1 MDESPRV
8 RRATA
13 DDVEAIEVLV
23 TESFDKYVER
33 IGKPPAPML
42 ADYAGLL
49 DTSRVWVIER
59 RDDVIAVLVTQHIT
73 RPDGDHLLLDTVA
86 VAPGAQG
93 GGHGRR
99 LLELAERDAI
109 EHGLTEVRLVTNE
122 AMTEN
127 LVFYPRH
134 GYRET
139 GRAVQDGYRRVFF
152 SKSLGREGL
161 TSPK

>member
-1 MDESPRV
+1 MEESRL

-13 DDVEAIEVLV
+13 ADVEAIEGLV
-23 TESFDKYVER
+23 AESFGKHVER
-33 IGKPPAPML
+33 IGKPPAPMV

-49 DTSRVWVIER
+49 ATSRVWVLER
-59 RDDVIAVLVTQHIT
+59 HLERHAAVIAVLVTQHH
-73 RPDGDHLLLDTVA
+73 GDHLLLETIA

-99 LLELAERDAI
+99 LMERAERDAI
-109 EHGLTEVRLVTNE
+109 EQGLTEVRLVTNQ

-139 GRAVQDGYRRVFF
+139 HRAVQDGYRRVFF
-152 SKSLGREGL
+152 SKSLAE
-161 TSPK
+161 

>member
-1 MDESPRV
+1 MEEEPRL

-13 DDVEAIEVLV
+13 ADVEAIAGLV
-23 TESFDKYVER
+23 TESFGKYVER
-33 IGKPPAPML
+33 IGKPPAPMV

-49 DTSRVWVIER
+49 GTSRVWVLER
-59 RDDVIAVLVTQHIT
+59 HETVIAVLVTQHH
-73 RPDGDHLLLDTVA
+73 GDHLLLDTIA

-99 LLELAERDAI
+99 LMERAERDAI
-109 EHGLTEVRLVTNE
+109 EQGLTEVRLVTNQ

-139 GRAVQDGYRRVFF
+139 GRGVQDGYRRVFF
-152 SKSLGREGL
+152 SKSIAQR
-161 TSPK
+161 

>member
-1 MDESPRV
+1 MDEPV
-8 RRATA
+8 LRRATG
-13 DDVEAIEVLV
+13 DDIDAIEGLV
-23 TESFDKYVER
+23 AESFGKYVER

-49 DTSRVWVIER
+49 DTSRIWVLER
-59 RDDVIAVLVTQHIT
+59 RDAVIAVLVTQHH
-73 RPDGDHLLLDTVA
+73 GDHLLLDTVA

-99 LLELAERDAI
+99 LLERAERDAV
-109 EHGLTEVRLVTNE
+109 EQGLTEVRLVTNQ

-127 LVFYPRH
+127 LAFYPRH

-139 GRAVQDGYRRVFF
+139 GRGVQDGYRRVFF
-152 SKSLGREGL
+152 SKSIAQR
-161 TSPK
+161 

>member
-1 MDESPRV
+1 MEDSRL

-13 DDVEAIEVLV
+13 ADVEAIEGLV
-23 TESFDKYVER
+23 AESFGKYVER
-33 IGKPPAPML
+33 IGKPPAPMV

-49 DTSRVWVIER
+49 ATSRVWVLER
-59 RDDVIAVLVTQHIT
+59 HAAVIAVLVTQHH
-73 RPDGDHLLLDTVA
+73 GDHLLLETIA

-93 GGHGRR
+93 GGYGRR
-99 LLELAERDAI
+99 LMERAERDAI
-109 EHGLTEVRLVTNE
+109 EQGLTEVRLVTNQ

-127 LVFYPRH
+127 LVFYPRL

-152 SKSLGREGL
+152 SKSIAQR
-161 TSPK
+161 

>member
-1 MDESPRV
+1 VDEPLL
-8 RRATA
+8 RRATG
-13 DDVEAIEVLV
+13 DDVDAIKGLI
-23 TESFDKYVER
+23 TESFGKYVER

-49 DTSRVWVIER
+49 DTSRIWVLER
-59 RDDVIAVLVTQHIT
+59 RDAVIAVLVTQRH
-73 RPDGDHLLLDTVA
+73 GDHLLLDTVA

-99 LLELAERDAI
+99 LLERAERDAT
-109 EHGLTEVRLVTNE
+109 EQGLSEVRLVTNE

-139 GRAVQDGYRRVFF
+139 GRAIQDGYRRVFF
-152 SKSLGREGL
+152 SKNLVA
-161 TSPK
+161 

>member
-1 MDESPRV
+1 VDEPLL
-8 RRATA
+8 RRATG
-13 DDVEAIEVLV
+13 DDVDAIEGLI
-23 TESFDKYVER
+23 TESFGKYVER

-49 DTSRVWVIER
+49 DTSRIWVLER
-59 RDDVIAVLVTQHIT
+59 RDAVIAVLVTQHH
-73 RPDGDHLLLDTVA
+73 GDHLLLDTVA

-99 LLELAERDAI
+99 LLERAERDAT
-109 EHGLTEVRLVTNE
+109 EQGLSEVRLVTNE

-139 GRAVQDGYRRVFF
+139 GRAIQDGYRRVFF
-152 SKSLGREGL
+152 SKSLVA
-161 TSPK
+161 